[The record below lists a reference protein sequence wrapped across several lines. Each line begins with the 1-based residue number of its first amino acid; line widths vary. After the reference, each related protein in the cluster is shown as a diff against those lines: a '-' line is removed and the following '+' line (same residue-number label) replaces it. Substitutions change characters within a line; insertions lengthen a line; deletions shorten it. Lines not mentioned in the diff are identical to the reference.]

1 MKIMTAL
8 IKTGRQFFGIT
19 VLLGAIFICSG
30 CRSKWVTIAPELP
43 GKYEQ
48 LGLAE
53 AEACGD
59 LYFFTTPTQVV
70 PHNWN
75 ERVQK
80 AYDGAL
86 ASVPGATALM
96 NVNYSERW
104 YWWGLAFRRCAR
116 ISAEAIR

>member
-8 IKTGRQFFGIT
+8 IKTVRQSFGIT
-19 VLLGAIFICSG
+19 VLLGAIFICGG

-43 GKYEQ
+43 AKYEQ
-48 LGLAE
+48 LGIAE

-70 PHNWN
+70 PYNWN

>member
-1 MKIMTAL
+1 MTAL
-8 IKTGRQFFGIT
+8 IKTNRQFFAIFF
-19 VLLGAIFICSG
+19 LLGAIFICGG

-43 GKYEQ
+43 AKYEQ
-48 LGLAE
+48 LGHAE

-59 LYFFTTPTQVV
+59 LYFFTTPTQFV
-70 PHNWN
+70 PYNWN
-75 ERVQK
+75 ERVQS

-104 YWWGLAFRRCAR
+104 YWWGFASSRCTR

>member
-1 MKIMTAL
+1 MTAL
-8 IKTGRQFFGIT
+8 IKTVRQSFRIA
-19 VLLGAIFICSG
+19 VLLGAIFICDS
-30 CRSKWVTIAPELP
+30 CSSKWVTIAPELP
-43 GKYEQ
+43 AKYEQ

-59 LYFFTTPTQVV
+59 LYFFTTPTQFG

-80 AYDGAL
+80 AYDEAL

-96 NVNYSERW
+96 DVNYSERW
-104 YWWGLAFRRCAR
+104 YWWGLAFRRCAC